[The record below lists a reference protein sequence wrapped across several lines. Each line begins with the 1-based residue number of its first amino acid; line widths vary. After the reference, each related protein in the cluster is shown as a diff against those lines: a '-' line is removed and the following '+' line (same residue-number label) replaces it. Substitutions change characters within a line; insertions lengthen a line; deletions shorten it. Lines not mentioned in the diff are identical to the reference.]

1 MLADQSI
8 NPRSGALAPGVLHLG
23 QSREAIVGFIRD
35 QLKPWQLR
43 MKGGKTSSETKLT
56 AALCSHLNT
65 AARKSA
71 GWDTLQFKQEEPDET
86 NASRTYD
93 LAVSPRE
100 YQLDVEGRTFEDF
113 EVIFP
118 VECKRL
124 PTPSDKRRDPREYVT
139 TATGSGGAIQR
150 YKEGKHGACHER
162 AVVIGYVQDHTFAHW
177 VSTIEGWID
186 DLATTGATGW
196 SSADKLKPR
205 ASDSRGVEVAEY
217 DSVHD
222 RSGLQPIRL
231 RHLWILM

>member
-8 NPRSGALAPGVLHLG
+8 NPRSGALAPGVISLG
-23 QSREAIVGFIRD
+23 HSREAIIDFIRD
-35 QLKPWQLR
+35 QLKAWQQRL
-43 MKGGKTSSETKLT
+43 KSGKTSNEKKLT
-56 AALCSHLNT
+56 AALCSHLNG
-65 AARKSA
+65 AARKSV

-93 LAVSPRE
+93 LAVSPCG
-100 YQLDVEGRTFEDF
+100 YQLEVEGRAFEDF

-124 PTPSDKRRDPREYVT
+124 PTPSGKRRDPREYVT
-139 TATGSGGAIQR
+139 TAAGSGGAIQR
-150 YKEGKHGACHER
+150 YKEGKHGACHNR
-162 AVVIGYVQDHTFAHW
+162 ALVIGYVQDQTFAHW
-177 VSTIEGWID
+177 MSAIAGWIAE
-186 DLATTGATGW
+186 LETTGVAGW
-196 SSADKLKPR
+196 SSSDNLQPR

-222 RSGLQPIRL
+222 RTGLAPIRL